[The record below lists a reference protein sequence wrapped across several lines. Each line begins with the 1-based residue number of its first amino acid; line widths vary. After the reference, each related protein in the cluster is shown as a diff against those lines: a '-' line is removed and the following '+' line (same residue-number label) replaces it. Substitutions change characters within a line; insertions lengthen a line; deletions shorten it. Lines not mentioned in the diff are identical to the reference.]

1 MKAIDHVIALEK
13 EALNQWSKANP
24 QGYGIHAHRNQIY
37 FDNLGARDQ
46 IEGKEKIGE
55 YAKAAFAQM
64 QPHSYE
70 MVGLKA
76 RQYGDV
82 VILSYQY
89 HPKMPEGA
97 PSANWAATV
106 VYALI
111 DSKWQLVHASWV
123 MLTPIDLPK

>member
-1 MKAIDHVIALEK
+1 METIEHVITLEK

-24 QGYGIHAHRNQIY
+24 LGYGIHAHKDQIY
-37 FDNLGARDQ
+37 FDNLGAQDQ

-55 YAKAAFAQM
+55 YVKETFAQL
-64 QPHSYE
+64 QPHNYE
-70 MVGLKA
+70 LVGLKA

-82 VILSYQY
+82 VILSYRY
-89 HPKMPEGA
+89 HPTMPDGS
-97 PSANWAATV
+97 PSAQWAATV

-123 MLTPIDLPK
+123 MLKPPGMG